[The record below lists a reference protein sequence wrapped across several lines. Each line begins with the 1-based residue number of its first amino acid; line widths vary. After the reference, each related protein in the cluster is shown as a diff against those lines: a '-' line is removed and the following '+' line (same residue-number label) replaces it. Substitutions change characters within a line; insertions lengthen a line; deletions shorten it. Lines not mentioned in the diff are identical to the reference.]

1 MLSLHE
7 KSYPP
12 HNLHLSLLSNLS
24 VENSNCTCKAGCGNC
39 NHILGLMYLSCHYK
53 KLEWKTVPSIISKTS
68 IPQRLHGVNP
78 EAVED
83 IQVQEFQIQT
93 ADALSKHHLQFN
105 KTVRTFKFTT
115 LLPITIDVIKI
126 VESKVGPVPKGSI
139 FSYQQKKMWKTNRIN
154 NHQ

>member
-1 MLSLHE
+1 MGFFFSETTNIRRVFWYQGKMLSLHE
-7 KSYPP
+7 KSDPP

-83 IQVQEFQIQT
+83 IQVQEFQIQKERE
-93 ADALSKHHLQFN
+93 LMESIQNFIVLYSSRCLI
-105 KTVRTFKFTT
+105 KTSFT
-115 LLPITIDVIKI
+115 I
-126 VESKVGPVPKGSI
+126 
-139 FSYQQKKMWKTNRIN
+139 
-154 NHQ
+154 

>member
-1 MLSLHE
+1 MFFFSETTNIRRVFWYQGKMLSLHE

-12 HNLHLSLLSNLS
+12 HNVHLSLLSNLS

-83 IQVQEFQIQT
+83 IQVQEFQIQKERE
-93 ADALSKHHLQFN
+93 LMESIQNFIVLYSSRCLI
-105 KTVRTFKFTT
+105 KTSFT
-115 LLPITIDVIKI
+115 I
-126 VESKVGPVPKGSI
+126 
-139 FSYQQKKMWKTNRIN
+139 
-154 NHQ
+154 